1 MGGESEG
8 DFFFFFFYTKT
19 TQSPQ
24 VTCVREAS
32 LSSYH
37 CDDSFTCKM
46 AAAAAAREGFE
57 TYRSNVLAKAA
68 ASNRVP
74 QRLLSTPQPGLAALK
89 SCFAFS
95 LKGKQAIIWHTKLLA
110 R

>member
-8 DFFFFFFYTKT
+8 GIFFFYTKT

-57 TYRSNVLAKAA
+57 TYQSSVLAKAA
-68 ASNRVP
+68 PSNRVP
-74 QRLLSTPQPGLAALK
+74 QRLLSTPQPVLAALK

-95 LKGKQAIIWHTKLLA
+95 LKGKQAIIRHTKLLA

>member
-1 MGGESEG
+1 MRGN
-8 DFFFFFFYTKT
+8 FFFFFFNTKT

-57 TYRSNVLAKAA
+57 TYQSNVLAEAA
-68 ASNRVP
+68 PSNRVP
-74 QRLLSTPQPGLAALK
+74 QRLLSTPQPVFG
-89 SCFAFS
+89 CF
-95 LKGKQAIIWHTKLLA
+95 KKLLCF
-110 R
+110 